1 MNQYPLHVH
10 QLVHSPYAYT
20 LAVTAHAQ
28 KPALNFNCIDLL
40 FAKEQTTVKH
50 MNLIWLYQLS

>member
-20 LAVTAHAQ
+20 LTVTAHAQ

-50 MNLIWLYQLS
+50 MNLNWLIY